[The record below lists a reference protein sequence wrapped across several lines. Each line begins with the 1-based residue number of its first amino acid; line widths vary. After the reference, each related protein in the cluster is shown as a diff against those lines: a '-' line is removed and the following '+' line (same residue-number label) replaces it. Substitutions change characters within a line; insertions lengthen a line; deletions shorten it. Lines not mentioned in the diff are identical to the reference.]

1 MNTETGANC
10 EFGPCETKSTAI
22 TDLLNQHIAEIRE
35 RIANILKSEVNASTQ
50 FIRVHRATP
59 ETLLA
64 EANAGGWTSTE
75 EMMGGWMTEEY
86 VLKNKAY
93 VPAETETHPLDV
105 QFLAHAYVTLFTVID
120 GEPFI
125 CRDIVA
131 WVSDSEELW
140 VDSEDFA

>member
-1 MNTETGANC
+1 MNTETKATYYVVTH
-10 EFGPCETKSTAI
+10 ETKSNAI

-35 RIANILKSEVNASTQ
+35 RISNILKSEVNASTQ

-93 VPAETETHPLDV
+93 VPAETETHSLDV
-105 QFLAHAYVTLFTVID
+105 QFLSHVYVTLFTVTG
-120 GEPFI
+120 GEPMLN
-125 CRDIVA
+125 RDVVA
-131 WVSDSEELW
+131 WVAGDGELF